1 MGVRVPSPARFPLF
15 FSSFIT
21 SNNLVGLFN
30 FYVMKLV
37 AGQVRRNNRTSQSNS
52 ISTPGELD
60 PVEDGFVVVNRF
72 VIICLSMIEYLK

>member
-1 MGVRVPSPARFPLF
+1 
-15 FSSFIT
+15 
-21 SNNLVGLFN
+21 
-30 FYVMKLV
+30 MKLV